1 MLTPEGL
8 KNGLKTRRFA
18 RKIFTFDDIDSTNNC
33 AKALA
38 GCWAEE
44 GTVVVAE
51 YQSEGRGRLGRTWES
66 NRNENLTLS
75 IILRPSL
82 QTAAINLLPLY
93 VAVAVSSAVEAVT
106 GLRVECKW
114 PNDLLIGGR
123 KFAGILLEGSV
134 NQNELDYVVIG
145 IGINVN
151 QTTFPAAITN
161 GATSLAQETGRQVDR
176 TVLFREVMSALERH
190 YDSLTANGFSGV
202 LPLWTARATMINKP
216 ITVSQN
222 GTAFSGVVKG
232 ISPDGG
238 LVLQTGKTEQTLFAG
253 DVTILKE

>member
-1 MLTPEGL
+1 MLSPEGL
-8 KNGLKTRRFA
+8 KEGLKTRRFA
-18 RKIFTFDDIDSTNNC
+18 RKIFSFDDIDSTNNC

-51 YQSEGRGRLGRTWES
+51 YQSAGRGRLGRAWES

-82 QTAAINLLPLY
+82 QTAAVNLLPLY
-93 VAVAVSSAVEAVT
+93 VAVAVASAVEAVT

-134 NQNELDYVVIG
+134 NQNELDYVIIG

-151 QTTFPAAITN
+151 QTAFPPAITN
-161 GATSLAQETGRQVDR
+161 AATSLAREAGHPVDR
-176 TVLFREVMSALERH
+176 AVLFREVMGALEGH
-190 YDSLTANGFSGV
+190 YDSLIANGFSGI

-222 GTAFSGVVKG
+222 GTTFSGIVKG
-232 ISPDGG
+232 VSRDGG
-238 LVLQTGKTEQTLFAG
+238 LVLQTGNSEQTLFAG